1 MDSATHAVA
10 ARALGYAYPS
20 GRRGVAGIDLVVR
33 PGERVLILGPNG
45 SGKSTLIQLLAGV
58 LEPAEGSLSVVGGA
72 SSIESGAR
80 RATGV
85 ALDRVVHWEPLTTL
99 ENLVLLARASGMSKG
114 DAGREGA
121 ALLGRFG
128 VDARLPVRECS
139 LGMKRKL
146 LLAQALVHAP
156 RLLLLDEPTLGLDP
170 DGIDVLGDLL
180 RERTDTGAAAV
191 VASNDVRA
199 APLLGTRVVFLLNGQ
214 VVADQPVASLLSALE
229 ARTRF
234 DVTVKDGGTPPA
246 ALIARG
252 APPGGLSLEARDHRI
267 VAQSHQGAAALPEFL
282 RWLLS
287 EGAGI
292 QDVRVREPDLSDVFH
307 HLTGRTLEEGK

>member
-1 MDSATHAVA
+1 
-10 ARALGYAYPS
+10 
-20 GRRGVAGIDLVVR
+20 
-33 PGERVLILGPNG
+33 VLILGPNG
-45 SGKSTLIQLLAGV
+45 SGKSTLMQLLAGA
-58 LEPAEGSLSVVGGA
+58 LEPVEGSLSVLGGA
-72 SSIESGAR
+72 SGIESGAGR
-80 RATGV
+80 RRGV

-99 ENLVLLARASGMSKG
+99 ENLMLLARASGMSRG

-121 ALLGRFG
+121 ALLERFG

-146 LLAQALVHAP
+146 LLTQALVHAP

-180 RERTDTGAAAV
+180 RERTETGAAAV

-199 APLLGTRVVFLLNGQ
+199 APLLGTRVVFLLDGQ
-214 VVADQPVASLLSALE
+214 VAADQPVASLLSALQG
-229 ARTRF
+229 RTRF
-234 DVTVKDGGTPPA
+234 DVTVRDAGIPLA

-252 APPGGLSLEARDHRI
+252 APPGGLSLEAREHRI
-267 VAQSHQGAAALPEFL
+267 VAESPQGAGALPDFL

-287 EGAGI
+287 EGAEI

-307 HLTGRTLEEGK
+307 HLTGRTLEEGE